1 MKLWL
6 AKVRRDDKI
15 GLIPTDDESRAA
27 LGRMGDGECA
37 QFEIVRPRSLQ
48 WHRMYFGICRMIGQ
62 NQDPERDE
70 ASIDYELRV
79 LAGHYNVMVVGRDD
93 VLKKLARGLD
103 AIVKAIRENLSGAER
118 MASLIEAIAS
128 ALHERA
134 EKLEVRVPKRIA
146 FAKLS
151 GDEWANLW
159 PSLEQA
165 INERFGSEYVAES
178 QRNGTW

>member
-6 AKVRRDDKI
+6 AKVRRDDKV

-37 QFEIVRPRSLQ
+37 EVELIRSRSLQ

-62 NQDPERDE
+62 NQEPARDE

-79 LAGHYNVMVVGRDD
+79 RAGHYDVMLIGTDD
-93 VLKKLARGLD
+93 GLQKLACGLD
-103 AIVKAIRENLSGAER
+103 TIVSAIRENLRGAEGLAK
-118 MASLIEAIAS
+118 MINIVAA

-134 EKLEVRVPKRIA
+134 KKMEVRVPKRIA
-146 FAKLS
+146 FSKLS

-159 PSLEQA
+159 PSLELA
-165 INERFGSEYVAES
+165 IRERFGEEYLGES
-178 QRNGTW
+178 QRTGTW